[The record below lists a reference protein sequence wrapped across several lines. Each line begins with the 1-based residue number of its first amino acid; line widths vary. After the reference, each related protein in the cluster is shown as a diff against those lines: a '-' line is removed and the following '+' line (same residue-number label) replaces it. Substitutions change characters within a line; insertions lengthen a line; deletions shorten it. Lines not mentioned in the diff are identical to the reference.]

1 MKRPAAATFFE
12 ARPSLRSARPST
24 RRSLAAGPTFF
35 EARPWLRSAR
45 PSTRR
50 SLAAGL
56 AALVVWA
63 VACGGGL
70 KTVGKD
76 GYRAI
81 LSFSKDERFE
91 IAVRGE
97 SRRVEAPVESAPLIK
112 IMRPD
117 LKKTWQLRPTTKKI
131 LETTW
136 EPTDEIVPGYPLEPG
151 FDPAAYA
158 DRFGGKI
165 RRIGDDAHG
174 LHPCDRWRMTLPSGD
189 LVTLWVARDLEQ
201 LVVKIEHAKKDPSDE
216 YQPFTTTELL
226 DVRVGAK
233 PGLFEKPE
241 GYNSVQSYAELLK

>member
-1 MKRPAAATFFE
+1 MNHFLVE
-12 ARPSLRSARPST
+12 AGPSLRSAPAST
-24 RRSLAAGPTFF
+24 RRFPAAG
-35 EARPWLRSAR
+35 
-45 PSTRR
+45 RR

-56 AALVVWA
+56 AVLVVWA
-63 VACGGGL
+63 AACGGGL

-97 SRRVEAPVESAPLIK
+97 WRRVEAPVEGAPLIK

-131 LETTW
+131 LESTW

-226 DVRVGAK
+226 DVNVGAK
-233 PGLFEKPE
+233 PGLFEKPR
-241 GYNSVQSYAELLK
+241 GYNPVQSYAELLK